1 MTPLT
6 AKLAAAL
13 FAGVVA
19 IAAGAYVSG
28 HLRNQQ
34 APLRPPAA
42 AQTGLGTAG
51 AGVHPA
57 NVAPVTS
64 TYAS

>member
-19 IAAGAYVSG
+19 LAAGAYVSG

-42 AQTGLGTAG
+42 AQTGLGTV
-51 AGVHPA
+51 GVHPA